1 MKMTPRVDRSWVAAA
16 VATACIVVFAS
27 FLFVVARS
35 FRSAFAE
42 IAESGTRVTIINA
55 DGSVFYDTDDVRESH
70 ATREEVVKAFDK
82 GQGITLRHSQTLDRD
97 FLYCARKVGDRVVRL
112 AVPYTG
118 VIKSEHL
125 VWVSLGAAG
134 VLGASL
140 VFLVFFFVRRVSSRL
155 DEQARRLEIAAENE
169 RFRREFTSNVTHE
182 LKSPLTSILGA
193 AEMLDDGATLKE
205 GDRTELF
212 GIIKGECRRLNTLVG
227 DVLSLAQIERAEE
240 AESRDFV
247 PLSLSSL
254 VEGIVRLERTKAA
267 AQHVAI
273 DLVRNDAAMVNGDAL
288 RLEEAVQN
296 LIANA
301 LRYSGSD
308 RIEVS
313 VVTSGWSA
321 RVTVSDFG
329 VGIPS
334 EHVPHLFE
342 RFYRVSK
349 SRSRS
354 LGGTGLGLAIV
365 KHIVRLHGGEVYVS
379 SLPGVKT
386 SFGFR
391 LPLIP
396 AAPSGATEKGEDVF
410 HQ

>member
-70 ATREEVVKAFDK
+70 ATREEVVKAFAK

-118 VIKSEHL
+118 VIKSERL

-273 DLVRNDAAMVNGDAL
+273 DLVRNDEAMVNGDAL

-391 LPLIP
+391 LPLVS